1 MDTRLTPEETEKLL
15 NGITELLSKRHHLG
29 VESAY
34 ADAQDIVSVFKS
46 ILAKLAAVPLDENMV
61 HNCNKFIAKFLR
73 DFDNEAHQYPIPIL
87 TQLLLSQLSIYCNAK
102 EIQARLPDSEI
113 AKLLK
118 FALDREY
125 KSGGI
130 TVYSID
136 VYPLLDAQAEYTKQ
150 SLLDSV
156 DTPEGKQA

>member
-61 HNCNKFIAKFLR
+61 HNCNKIIAKFLR

-87 TQLLLSQLSIYCNAK
+87 TQLLLSQLALYQNAK
-102 EIQARLPDSEI
+102 EIQARKEIGEALWEIQQTSTVADSKMCEAI
-113 AKLLK
+113 HKLRAGEVLK
-118 FALDREY
+118 GEH
-125 KSGGI
+125 
-130 TVYSID
+130 
-136 VYPLLDAQAEYTKQ
+136 E
-150 SLLDSV
+150 
-156 DTPEGKQA
+156 